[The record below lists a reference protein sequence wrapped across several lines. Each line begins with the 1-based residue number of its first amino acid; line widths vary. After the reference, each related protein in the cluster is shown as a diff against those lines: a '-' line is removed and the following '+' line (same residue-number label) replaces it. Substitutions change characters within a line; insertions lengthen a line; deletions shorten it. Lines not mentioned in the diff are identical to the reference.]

1 VIIVGNQGP
10 VMELTTAPG
19 SGDPFAF
26 GQTVS
31 FTVTF
36 TDGTRQTV
44 AR

>member
-31 FTVTF
+31 FTVTV
-36 TDGTRQTV
+36 TDDIRWTV